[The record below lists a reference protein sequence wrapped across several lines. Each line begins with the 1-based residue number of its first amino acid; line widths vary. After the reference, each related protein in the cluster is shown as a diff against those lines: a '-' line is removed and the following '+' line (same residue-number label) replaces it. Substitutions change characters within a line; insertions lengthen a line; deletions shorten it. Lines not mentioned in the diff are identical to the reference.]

1 MRPMMVMAGERS
13 PFSPPLEVSSNDSK
27 RDTVILSS
35 FRLSMRLYFSC
46 LLLAFRSILLQLK
59 QRKRCA
65 VKLREHLQAQ
75 RKSNQRIIKQQKM
88 M

>member
-1 MRPMMVMAGERS
+1 MSGCGAGVVRGGGVGVMVVLVMAGERS

-59 QRKRCA
+59 QRKR
-65 VKLREHLQAQ
+65 
-75 RKSNQRIIKQQKM
+75 
-88 M
+88 